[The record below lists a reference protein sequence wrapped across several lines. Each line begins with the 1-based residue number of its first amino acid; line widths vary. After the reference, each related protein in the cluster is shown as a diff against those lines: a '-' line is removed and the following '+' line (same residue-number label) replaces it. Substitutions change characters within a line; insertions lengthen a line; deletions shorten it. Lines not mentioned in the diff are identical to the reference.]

1 MMLTLGCA
9 FALSAPAFAGE
20 HVPISDLPGPVRQ
33 TVEKETKGATITDIE
48 RDTKHGQRIYEVE
61 YVKRGEPWELHI
73 SPTGAV
79 LGRHR
84 D

>member
-1 MMLTLGCA
+1 MILTSICVLGI
-9 FALSAPAFAGE
+9 SAPAFADEHMAIGE
-20 HVPISDLPGPVRQ
+20 LPAPVRK

-48 RDTKHGQRIYEVE
+48 RDTKDGKRVYEVE
-61 YVKRGEPWELHI
+61 YLKDGQPWELHI

-79 LGRHR
+79 LERHR